1 MDKERLN
8 LVFLEQ
14 ELPFDVDRDLVTK
27 LAMVTKRSFDLL
39 KTDSGHNFDNHAIHV
54 LKNTVD
60 LMIESGY
67 DGPYA
72 TEIMCSALL
81 HDRNRLFLGHIPTE
95 VIQRAIMSSIKIEK
109 STQDRVLEIISTHS
123 DLVQH
128 EPYKVEKEI
137 LFLADKLEIAN
148 WNRAENA
155 LKTMPKW
162 IVNRYKEEWT
172 KRIPDIEKKVLEFR
186 DKYPEF
192 VNEFEKRLKYS
203 REKLGILKI

>member
-1 MDKERLN
+1 MTIERLN
-8 LVFLEQ
+8 LFFLEQ

-27 LAMVTKRSFDLL
+27 LAIVTKKSFELL

-67 DGPYA
+67 EGPYA

-95 VIQRAIMSSIKIEK
+95 VIQRAIMTSIKIGK
-109 STQDRVLEIISTHS
+109 VTQDRVLEIISTHS
-123 DLVQH
+123 NLVQY

-148 WNRAENA
+148 WSRAENA
-155 LKTMPKW
+155 LKTMPKL
-162 IVNRYKEEWT
+162 IVNRYKKEWLN
-172 KRIPDIEKKVLEFR
+172 RIPYIEEKVLEFR
-186 DKYPEF
+186 DKYPKF
-192 VNEFEKRLKYS
+192 VGEFEKRLKYS
-203 REKLGILKI
+203 REKLKTLK